1 MEDREATASEWLDLI
16 GLLLLAQLALLVTN
30 VIEALVFTAIL
41 GPLAAGGLVL
51 SLVAVLGVGIGRVG
65 IARGRRWA
73 RRLIMAIE
81 AILLLAAVLGIV
93 LAVLMTRALPPP
105 VTLLTQLVLPVS
117 IVTLLRGR
125 AVRDRLTTGV
135 A

>member
-1 MEDREATASEWLDLI
+1 MVCS
-16 GLLLLAQLALLVTN
+16 
-30 VIEALVFTAIL
+30 
-41 GPLAAGGLVL
+41 PPAGWFL
-51 SLVAVLGVGIGRVG
+51 SLVAALLAGIGRVG
-65 IARGRRWA
+65 IARGRRRA

-81 AILLLAAVLGIV
+81 AILLVAAVLGIV

-117 IVTLLRGR
+117 IVALLRGR